1 MYYYICCSNGAEI
14 RCARK
19 DVSPYMSIIVVTDS
33 KAARW
38 CFAYLRR
45 HTVKDFPGYLLRSGI
60 IT

>member
-1 MYYYICCSNGAEI
+1 M
-14 RCARK
+14 
-19 DVSPYMSIIVVTDS
+19 SPYMSIIVVTDS

-45 HTVKDFPGYLLRSGI
+45 HTVEDFPGYLLRSSI